1 MIKSGKLE
9 NQQATQGFV
18 LVFFIK
24 TSRFFPVA
32 FFQNSLNG
40 FLNFLKLFTD
50 HRTFVPMTEN
60 EIGV

>member
-9 NQQATQGFV
+9 NQQATQRFV
-18 LVFFIK
+18 LVFFTK
-24 TSRFFPVA
+24 KSRFFPVG

-40 FLNFLKLFTD
+40 FLNVLKLFTD
-50 HRTFVPMTEN
+50 HRLFVPITEN